1 MVRTVGL
8 CREDF
13 VSQREG
19 GQIGKNPT
27 DCHGLITAQSV
38 WRRRRAAYVD
48 LAGKQGG
55 GRFESRCVPKLDL
68 QFGDVLPCQVPHDYD
83 ETVFGEAWIALSRRR
98 ARNGGNGLFYR

>member
-19 GQIGKNPT
+19 GQIGENPA
-27 DCHGLITAQSV
+27 DCHMLIAAYGV
-38 WRRRRAAYVD
+38 WGRGRRTYVD

-83 ETVFGEAWIALSRRR
+83 ETVFGEAWMALLRRR
-98 ARNGGNGLFYR
+98 AWNGRNGLVYR